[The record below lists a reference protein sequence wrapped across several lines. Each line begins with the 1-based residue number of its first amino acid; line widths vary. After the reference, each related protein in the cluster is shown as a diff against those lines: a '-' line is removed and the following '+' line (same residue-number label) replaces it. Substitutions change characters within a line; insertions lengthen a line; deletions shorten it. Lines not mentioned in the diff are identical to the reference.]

1 MIGSAQTSLE
11 RRLVDAASALQ
22 TSCSLSQAQTLLTYM
37 AQMQHWN
44 RTYNLTALRETDQIL
59 VQHLFDSLAIVA
71 PLCRALFGRAGA
83 GPTIIDVGS
92 GAGLPGVV
100 LATVQ
105 SGWQVHC
112 VDAVEKKMA
121 FVRQMSGVLQL
132 GNLHAIHARIEKMA
146 PLAADVVVSRAFASL
161 RDFAVLAGHQVA
173 SGGHLLAMKG
183 REPLDEIEALESET
197 DWHVERVEPL
207 IVPEL
212 SADRCLV
219 WMSRR

>member
-1 MIGSAQTSLE
+1 MIGSRRTSLE
-11 RRLVDAASALQ
+11 RRLVDAALALQ
-22 TSCSLSQAQTLLTYM
+22 TACSLSQAQTLLTYM

-44 RTYNLTALRETDQIL
+44 RIYNLTALRETDQIL
-59 VQHLFDSLAIVA
+59 VRHLFDSLAIV
-71 PLCRALFGRAGA
+71 PPMCKALSSREGA
-83 GPTIIDVGS
+83 SATIVDVGS

-146 PLAADVVVSRAFASL
+146 PLAADIVVSRAFASL
-161 RDFAVLAGHQVA
+161 RDFAVLAGDQTV

-183 REPLDEIEALESET
+183 HEPLDEIKALESET
-197 DWHVERVEPL
+197 DWCVDRIESL

>member
-1 MIGSAQTSLE
+1 MIELRQTSLE
-11 RRLVDAASALQ
+11 RRLVDAALALR
-22 TSCSLSQAQTLLTYM
+22 TACSLSQAQTLLTYM

-44 RTYNLTALRETDQIL
+44 RTYNLTALREADQIL

-71 PLCRALFGRAGA
+71 PMCKALSGRVESGA
-83 GPTIIDVGS
+83 TIVDVGS

-132 GNLHAIHARIEKMA
+132 GNLHAIHARVEKMA
-146 PLAADVVVSRAFASL
+146 PLAADIVVSRAFASL
-161 RDFAVLAGHQVA
+161 RDFAILAGDQTV

-183 REPLDEIEALESET
+183 HEPLDEIKALESET
-197 DWHVERVEPL
+197 DWRVDRIESL

>member
-1 MIGSAQTSLE
+1 MIGSPRTSLE
-11 RRLVDAASALQ
+11 ARLVDAALALQ
-22 TSCSLSQAQTLLTYM
+22 TACSLSQAQTLLTYM

-71 PLCRALFGRAGA
+71 PMCRVLSSRTNAVA
-83 GPTIIDVGS
+83 TIVDVGS

-121 FVRQMSGVLQL
+121 FVRQMSGV
-132 GNLHAIHARIEKMA
+132 
-146 PLAADVVVSRAFASL
+146 
-161 RDFAVLAGHQVA
+161 
-173 SGGHLLAMKG
+173 
-183 REPLDEIEALESET
+183 
-197 DWHVERVEPL
+197 
-207 IVPEL
+207 
-212 SADRCLV
+212 
-219 WMSRR
+219 